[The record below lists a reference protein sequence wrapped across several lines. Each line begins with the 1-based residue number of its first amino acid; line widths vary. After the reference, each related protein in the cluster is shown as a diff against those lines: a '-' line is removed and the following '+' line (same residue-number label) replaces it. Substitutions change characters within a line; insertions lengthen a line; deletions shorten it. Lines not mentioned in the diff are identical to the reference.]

1 MVNEEKSTSSGRIF
15 IVIKLHSEFM
25 LTQEPTCLHVRVVT
39 RAQTVSKLQVKTSVN
54 MVKVSLNLL
63 FPSATNV
70 LALEGKF
77 SSVQDYKY

>member
-1 MVNEEKSTSSGRIF
+1 
-15 IVIKLHSEFM
+15 M